1 MTHRTRRWALALGV
15 AGLVVVLV
23 GGRWLAFETAER
35 IWAASLPGGTAYVTA
50 RDFARLV
57 SGLLLLVTVAWGTGN
72 LLFVYRAIGS
82 MQLSRRLGDLEI
94 VEAVP
99 QPLLLAGTIACGLVF
114 GLLLAL
120 GTGDWWMSAAI
131 AARDVRF
138 GVVDPLLGRDVGY
151 YVATLPWSER
161 LRARALVAECS
172 AVAVVA
178 LLYAGIGSLR
188 VRRWLP
194 YANAHVRAHL
204 GLLLALLAA
213 TLTWGAVLDPV
224 ESVAGLHG
232 ALPWSALEARLA
244 AAPFVA
250 ALGGVA
256 VVVSIVWG
264 LREKPAWLL
273 AAWGAL
279 LTASLFGFVLIPSSL
294 ASAGPRGA
302 PTPARDTARAGAE
315 RRMEGLA
322 FGVVRLAEHA
332 PPGFASPAAAV
343 GAMPVWNAARVLA
356 AARRRDLLGARA
368 QPAAAALSAHSLADG
383 HATWVVAPAP
393 DGEALAHTQP
403 PPDWAAIHRGGW
415 THTGRP
421 LAAVEDD
428 ANLEFA
434 PVATRDS
441 TVWFGPGFAD
451 FAVAAPDTWPALAHA
466 GIPLAGWWR
475 RLALAWVLQSP
486 VLARRETDDLVLLW
500 RRDVAARLE
509 QLAPFAR
516 FEPPTPVVADGTLW
530 WLSYGVLEAETFP
543 LVRPL
548 EPGPPPL
555 RYRRVALVGTVN
567 AVSGDTHLYLAPG
580 ADSLATA
587 WAALVAPLIRPRD
600 SLPAA
605 LRAQLPFPDRAFRAA
620 ALAVERWQADSARWR
635 PRPREP
641 FELVAPGADSLGDAT
656 GLHVWTAQGF
666 DAGSTFAALVAATL
680 SPDGPRLFV
689 WRPSP
694 PVRLPPVLV
703 GSPNT
708 TAPGVVRLW
717 NVGGALFFEQA
728 LFLELATGGP
738 PSGIDTLFLAW
749 GERRG
754 QGRGAAAALRELVA
768 LGSGARAAADTALPA
783 RWARAR
789 GLAARA
795 DSALAAGD
803 LEAFGRLY
811 TQLKALFG
819 LARGKLAPTPER
831 R

>member
-1 MTHRTRRWALALGV
+1 LGLGV
-15 AGLVVVLV
+15 AGLAVVLV

-35 IWAASLPGGTAYVTA
+35 VWAASLPGGAAYVTA

-57 SGLLLLVTVAWGTGN
+57 SGLLLVVTVAWGTGN

-99 QPLLLAGTIACGLVF
+99 QPVLLAGTIGCGLVF

-131 AARDVRF
+131 AAKGVRF

-151 YVATLPWSER
+151 YVAALPWSER
-161 LRARALVAECS
+161 LRVLALEAECS

-178 LLYAGIGSLR
+178 LLYAAIGSLR

-213 TLTWGAVLDPV
+213 TLTWGAVLDPA

-232 ALPWSALEARLA
+232 VLPRSAFEARLA

-250 ALGGVA
+250 ALGALA

-264 LREKPAWLL
+264 LREKPVWLFV
-273 AAWGAL
+273 AWGAL
-279 LTASLFGFVLIPSSL
+279 LTASLFGFELIPTSL
-294 ASAGPRGA
+294 ASTGPRGA
-302 PTPARDTARAGAE
+302 PAPARDTARAGAE
-315 RRMEGLA
+315 RRMEELA
-322 FGVVRLAEHA
+322 FGVGALAERA
-332 PPGFASPAAAV
+332 PPGFATPAAAV
-343 GAMPVWNAARVLA
+343 GAFPVWNAARVMA
-356 AARRRDLLGARA
+356 AARRRDLVGTRA
-368 QPAAAALSAHSLADG
+368 QPAAAALSAHPLAAG
-383 HATWVVAPAP
+383 HATWIVALAP
-393 DGEALAHTQP
+393 DSEALAHTQP
-403 PPDWAAIHRGGW
+403 PPDWAAIHRGAW

-421 LAAVEDD
+421 LGAVEED
-428 ANLEFA
+428 AALEFEA
-434 PVATRDS
+434 VATRDS
-441 TVWFGPGFAD
+441 TIWFGPGFAD

-500 RRDVAARLE
+500 RRDVTARLE

-516 FEPPTPVVADGTLW
+516 FEPPRPVVADGILW
-530 WLSYGVLEAETFP
+530 WLSYGELEAETFP

-548 EPGPPPL
+548 EPGPRPV
-555 RYRRVALVGTVN
+555 RYRRVALVGSVN
-567 AVSGDTHLYLAPG
+567 GASGDTRLYLAPG

-605 LRAQLPFPDRAFRAA
+605 LRAQLPFPGGAFRAA
-620 ALAVERWQADSARWR
+620 ALAVERWRADSTRWR
-635 PRPREP
+635 ARPREP
-641 FELVAPGADSLGDAT
+641 FELVAPGPDSAGNAA
-656 GLHVWTAQGF
+656 GLRVWTAQGF
-666 DAGSTFAALVAATL
+666 EAGSTFAALVAATL
-680 SPDGPRLFV
+680 LPDGPRLFV
-689 WRPSP
+689 WRPNP

-708 TAPGVVRLW
+708 TAPGVARLW
-717 NVGGALFFEQA
+717 NAGGRLFFEQA
-728 LFLELATGGP
+728 LFLEPATGGP

-754 QGRGAAAALRELVA
+754 QGRGPAAALRDLVV
-768 LGSGARAAADTALPA
+768 LGGGARTAADTALTA
-783 RWARAR
+783 RWSRAQR
-789 GLAARA
+789 LVAEA
-795 DSALAAGD
+795 DRALAAGD
-803 LEAFGRLY
+803 FEAFGRLY
-811 TQLKALFG
+811 TQLKALLG
-819 LARGKLAPTPER
+819 LTRGKLAPTPER